1 MAWTENGTGTSED
14 VKVCVQ
20 FGISC
25 FTLLSYHHDRS
36 LIDNLIMIS
45 ITGLREGS
53 HPGPSRRETVHPEED
68 IHKVDEFIPSES
80 KDGSRRS
87 LHRLGG
93 RKKAFKAFRNN
104 IR

>member
-1 MAWTENGTGTSED
+1 MNSVA
-14 VKVCVQ
+14 
-20 FGISC
+20 
-25 FTLLSYHHDRS
+25 
-36 LIDNLIMIS
+36 
-45 ITGLREGS
+45 GLREGP

-80 KDGSRRS
+80 KDGGGRS

>member
-25 FTLLSYHHDRS
+25 FMLHSS
-36 LIDNLIMIS
+36 LIINS
-45 ITGLREGS
+45 VAGLREGS
-53 HPGPSRRETVHPEED
+53 HPGPSRRETVHPKED